1 MFGGVLS
8 CTAMP
13 YDEAERNVRLGARE
27 VRPALQTLDGEA
39 RAGVPTAAEAAARQ
53 A

>member
-1 MFGGVLS
+1 MRVGVGTVFRDS
-8 CTAMP
+8 P
-13 YDEAERNVRLGARE
+13 DR
-27 VRPALQTLDGEA
+27 RPDGET